1 MSDDEV
7 RRTIRDAMDRLVDGK
22 PLRSDGKLTV
32 KSLAEE
38 AGVKRWVLT
47 HKFTDLQ
54 DEFRAMIDR
63 VGAEPDLVR
72 QLREKLQERDS
83 LITGLR
89 GEIRELKEDRAQ
101 LGRVINVLALENVQL
116 KGGKPPGV
124 PDLNEERDKRGRH

>member
-1 MSDDEV
+1 
-7 RRTIRDAMDRLVDGK
+7 MDRLVDGK

>member
-101 LGRVINVLALENVQL
+101 LERVINVLALENVQL